1 MRPFSVLFLGC
12 FVGSVLSAGGSGML
26 NDMDMMKKWSKYKAQ
41 YIYLESKTLP
51 TLFKGENISD

>member
-41 YIYLESKTLP
+41 YIYIYLESKSYIIFSPL
-51 TLFKGENISD
+51 KSS